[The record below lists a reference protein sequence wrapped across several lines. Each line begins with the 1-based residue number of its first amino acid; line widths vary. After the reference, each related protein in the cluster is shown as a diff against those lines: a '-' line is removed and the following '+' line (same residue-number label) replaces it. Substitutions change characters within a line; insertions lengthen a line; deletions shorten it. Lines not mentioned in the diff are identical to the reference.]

1 MPRRLP
7 EELKIKALELYL
19 TGDNTADAISVE
31 LKRIF
36 DIPVAVSTVYQWI
49 KTEKW
54 KDQKLGIRANAI
66 AQVQESETQRYARLQ
81 TEHLNEFESLRH
93 KAAHELT
100 GLNFTRA
107 FDAAKALDL
116 GIQGERQVM
125 EGMINLSFVQE
136 ILGVLVEEIED
147 KDLLGKISL
156 RLKGIVQ
163 ETENA
168 E

>member
-19 TGDNTADAISVE
+19 TGDNTADAISIE

-54 KDQKLGIRANAI
+54 KDMKLDTRANAI

-125 EGMINLSFVQE
+125 EGMINLQFVQDVMSVLIEEIQSPE
-136 ILGVLVEEIED
+136 ILERVAFKLKTLVQ
-147 KDLLGKISL
+147 KDA
-156 RLKGIVQ
+156 
-163 ETENA
+163 ND
-168 E
+168 